1 MAIELFPKLPPVPG
15 LRGQRRAPV
24 LGAAGNLFR
33 FFGDPAGT
41 LLRLHREYGEVAALT
56 EKNPA
61 WIALAGADHVQRV
74 LSDARSFHN
83 LSELPIPAPKD
94 SAPQRLNVALT
105 AMNGETHRRNRRL
118 MMPAFARP
126 AVQGYR
132 DSMVEVAEQVM
143 ARWRPGEAADA
154 HARMVELA
162 MCVAMKCLYG
172 LDVLR
177 QADELGA
184 LANGWLEGIL
194 SVGAIL
200 FPFRVPGTPYARI
213 LSISERFEARLKRL
227 IEERRASPGGRDVL
241 SLLIAARDDEA
252 GKLSDAE
259 LLGQTGV
266 LFVAAYETTA
276 NTLTWTLLLLSQHPR
291 VLGELEEELQSAL
304 RGATPSLE
312 QVAALPLLD
321 AVVKES
327 MRLLPATAMLFMRRA
342 QEPIS
347 LGGLEL
353 PEGATFL
360 ISPVVAHRDPALFPD
375 PLEFRPER
383 WRGLDPGPYQYL
395 PFGAGPRM
403 CIGAP
408 FATQS
413 IRILLAM
420 MLQRFRF
427 ELAPGARV
435 DRMVRG
441 ITLGPKRGVPMRLR
455 LPEGPPSPAVP
466 LSGDLHELVKLPRA

>member
-1 MAIELFPKLPPVPG
+1 MELIPKLPPVPG
-15 LRGQRRAPV
+15 LRGQRKMPV
-24 LGAAGNLFR
+24 LGAAGNLLR

-41 LLRLHREYGEVAALT
+41 LLRLHREHGEVVALT
-56 EKNPA
+56 ERDPA
-61 WIALAGADHVQRV
+61 WVALAGAAHVQRV
-74 LSDARSFHN
+74 LSDARAFHN
-83 LSELPIPAPKD
+83 FSEIPIPAPKD
-94 SAPQRLNVALT
+94 SSPHRLNVALT

-132 DSMVEVAEQVM
+132 DLTVEVAERVM
-143 ARWRPGEAADA
+143 ARWRPGETADA

-162 MCVAMKCLYG
+162 MCVAMQSLYG
-172 LDVLR
+172 LDVLT
-177 QADELGA
+177 QADELSA
-184 LANGWLEGIL
+184 LATGWLEGIL
-194 SVGAIL
+194 SVGAML
-200 FPFRVPGTPYARI
+200 FPFRVPGSPYARF
-213 LSISERFEARLKRL
+213 LSVSDRFEARLKRL

-241 SLLIAARDDEA
+241 SLLIGARDDEA

-259 LLGQTGV
+259 LLGQTAV
-266 LFVAAYETTA
+266 LFVAAHETTA

-291 VLGELEEELQSAL
+291 VLAELEEELQSTL
-304 RGATPSLE
+304 QGAAPTLE
-312 QVAALPLLD
+312 QVAALPRLD

-327 MRLLPATAMLFMRRA
+327 MRLLPATGLLFFRRA
-342 QEPIS
+342 QEPVS

-353 PEGATFL
+353 PAGATFL
-360 ISPVVAHRDPALFPD
+360 ISTLVAHRDPALFPD

-408 FATQS
+408 FATQA

-427 ELAPGARV
+427 ELAPGTRV